1 MSLCE
6 KDCKYNGYNIEN
18 KKAKCECKIKEKFSL
33 KSEFN
38 IDKDKLVEMLNIKN
52 SINIYVLKCF
62 HLFFSKD
69 GFLKNIGI
77 YILLIIILSNI
88 ILLIVFLIKGY
99 KELNNIIYEI
109 VKIKY
114 QMNENNID
122 KKGKNDELLNEGKS
136 INSITIYKNRNNKN
150 QLKDEQEISK
160 IDKTKTN
167 DFKNMNSN
175 NLLNLKIEKNTIDF
189 EKNYNKNK
197 YFNLKY
203 NDYEINTLNYKD
215 ALLRDNRTY
224 IKYYISQLKRK
235 QLLIFTFYTKDDY
248 NSFIIKISLFLYN
261 FSIYYF
267 VNALFFTDSTM
278 HKIYV
283 EKGNYNFIYQLQ
295 NILYS
300 TIISGVNNIIISY
313 LSLSEKNILKIKN
326 FNEKNNDN
334 LNLFTS
340 NIKKCLIIKLT
351 FFFSLNFIFLI
362 LYWYYLGC
370 FCAVYKNT
378 QIHLIKDTLFSFLL
392 TLLYPFG
399 LSLFPGFLRITSL
412 KSIKK
417 DKECMYKLSK
427 LIQLF

>member
-1 MSLCE
+1 
-6 KDCKYNGYNIEN
+6 
-18 KKAKCECKIKEKFSL
+18 
-33 KSEFN
+33 
-38 IDKDKLVEMLNIKN
+38 
-52 SINIYVLKCF
+52 
-62 HLFFSKD
+62 
-69 GFLKNIGI
+69 
-77 YILLIIILSNI
+77 
-88 ILLIVFLIKGY
+88 
-99 KELNNIIYEI
+99 
-109 VKIKY
+109 
-114 QMNENNID
+114 
-122 KKGKNDELLNEGKS
+122 
-136 INSITIYKNRNNKN
+136 
-150 QLKDEQEISK
+150 
-160 IDKTKTN
+160 
-167 DFKNMNSN
+167 MNSN

-189 EKNYNKNK
+189 ENNYNKNK

-215 ALLRDNRTY
+215 VLLRDNRTY

-235 QLLIFTFYTKDDY
+235 QFTFYTKDDY

-283 EKGNYNFIYQLQ
+283 EKGNYNFIYQLP

-300 TIISGVNNIIISY
+300 TIISGVNNFIISY

-326 FNEKNNDN
+326 INEKNNDN

-340 NIKKCLIIKLT
+340 KIKKCLIIKLI
-351 FFFSLNFIFLI
+351 FFFSLNFLFL
-362 LYWYYLGC
+362 LVYWYYLGC

-378 QIHLIKDTLFSFLL
+378 QIHLDTLFSFLL

-427 LIQLF
+427 LMQLF